1 MVSDLTPALPQSEM
15 LQRCTDRWTAGWTNH
30 LELNTSQTKEMMEN
44 FSCQRPH
51 LQPVEMFSWMDSR
64 GLPSQE
70 RSMPELPEK
79 ADLLK
84 HLLTTA
90 ADGLPVCGDQHYG
103 ETSKNRDNGRPAR
116 LVRTASLV
124 TGEGTNCCPSRTT
137 STTQMDPETAW
148 FPIRPVQDI
157 PVEELPLLSAFCY

>member
-1 MVSDLTPALPQSEM
+1 
-15 LQRCTDRWTAGWTNH
+15 
-30 LELNTSQTKEMMEN
+30 
-44 FSCQRPH
+44 
-51 LQPVEMFSWMDSR
+51 
-64 GLPSQE
+64 
-70 RSMPELPEK
+70 MPELPEK

-84 HLLTTA
+84 HLLKTA

-157 PVEELPLLSAFCY
+157 PVEELPLLSAFRVKPVLLLQGDLMAQNKHLQLLFSSTLVP